1 MNYLRY
7 VKIIGTMHVSPKS
20 RDEVFRTILAERPHA
35 VAVELDRTRFIGM
48 QQKIEMTLS
57 DSLRLGRKGMINY
70 VLARVE
76 EKLGETFGMAP
87 GEEMKAAIE
96 PPEPS
101 GGYLSTS

>member
-20 RDEVFRTILAERPHA
+20 RDEVFRTILKERPHA
-35 VAVELDRTRFIGM
+35 VAVELDRARFIGM

-57 DSLRLGRKGMINY
+57 DSLRLGRKGVINY
-70 VLARVE
+70 VLAKVE

-96 PPEPS
+96 AARAVE
-101 GGYLSTS
+101 YLSTS